1 MLGGGEFQHA
11 SHCIVVRNTFLAL
24 FRMGGVETKRST
36 FAAASLKVIILL
48 NTLDYTVWIR
58 AISNNTTVAS
68 MHTTYELVVCIA
80 STHTYIHDVLSS
92 TLIMHTVIEY

>member
-1 MLGGGEFQHA
+1 
-11 SHCIVVRNTFLAL
+11 
-24 FRMGGVETKRST
+24 MGGVETKRST